1 MFLPVSSGVQAV
13 VSRQARVSNRINKK
27 IKLCSPCFPQAVI
40 CITDVTKIAH
50 GKQGEHSLLF
60 QLMLFNTRA
69 WRGTAACT
77 PLLTGRNSRLDSSI
91 FFVCCR
97 KVCRLLHSWIRYCL
111 LANFSIYKSFLLGS
125 TSMQQQSRIVLQC
138 KVTATLIGLFCT
150 FFQHKLK
157 VVNHIGDDT
166 HSLRTLKLF
175 LAKFFWF
182 NSTYLFLSLIFEFW
196 CIWPMSLFL
205 SNKSEKE
212 KVVFIKNQNK
222 QTMI

>member
-27 IKLCSPCFPQAVI
+27 IKLCSPFFPQAVI

-125 TSMQQQSRIVLQC
+125 TSMQQQSRIV
-138 KVTATLIGLFCT
+138 G
-150 FFQHKLK
+150 
-157 VVNHIGDDT
+157 
-166 HSLRTLKLF
+166 
-175 LAKFFWF
+175 
-182 NSTYLFLSLIFEFW
+182 
-196 CIWPMSLFL
+196 M
-205 SNKSEKE
+205 
-212 KVVFIKNQNK
+212 
-222 QTMI
+222 

>member
-1 MFLPVSSGVQAV
+1 MHFFL
-13 VSRQARVSNRINKK
+13 
-27 IKLCSPCFPQAVI
+27 
-40 CITDVTKIAH
+40 
-50 GKQGEHSLLF
+50 
-60 QLMLFNTRA
+60 
-69 WRGTAACT
+69 
-77 PLLTGRNSRLDSSI
+77 
-91 FFVCCR
+91 
-97 KVCRLLHSWIRYCL
+97 
-111 LANFSIYKSFLLGS
+111 
-125 TSMQQQSRIVLQC
+125 
-138 KVTATLIGLFCT
+138 
-150 FFQHKLK
+150 HKLK

-222 QTMI
+222 QTMIWNEFNAMLRHYSMQTFLSKICSMINWDWNYSYTDSKDYETYKNKSWSWIDEQFKFLEEHSFGIHSKKSLYCPWNSKKESKVLEKVCQFTLPKISLQGLSHYTRGFSR